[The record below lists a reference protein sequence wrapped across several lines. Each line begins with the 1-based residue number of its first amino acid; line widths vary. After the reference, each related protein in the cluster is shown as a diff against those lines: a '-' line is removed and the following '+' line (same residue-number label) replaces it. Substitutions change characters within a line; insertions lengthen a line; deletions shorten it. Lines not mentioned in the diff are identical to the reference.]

1 VLVSSFDI
9 SDGTGLL
16 SYKWYGGSVTEA
28 PELNADIEE
37 ADLRTVL
44 HALHATKN
52 GPKRLVVLPIGGQF
66 EPTIYLARL
75 LRY

>member
-1 VLVSSFDI
+1 MLVSSFDI

-44 HALHATKN
+44 QALHATKMDQK
-52 GPKRLVVLPIGGQF
+52 GW
-66 EPTIYLARL
+66 
-75 LRY
+75 

>member
-9 SDGTGLL
+9 SDRTGLL

-44 HALHATKN
+44 HALHATKMDQK
-52 GPKRLVVLPIGGQF
+52 GW
-66 EPTIYLARL
+66 
-75 LRY
+75 